1 MVKSEE
7 SLVRTGKLVKSLV
20 CNGCSSPIN
29 TSDPKVS
36 RLVLKD
42 IPPVD
47 YFLEDIESASNVSR
61 HNLCVIKCPKCKLVQ
76 IESSPPPQ
84 YFYDNYIYT
93 SSSSPDMRDNF
104 LDLQQKIFEEV
115 EFKTKPI
122 KMLDI
127 GCNDGLFL
135 KLFATDRRFDLYGT
149 DPSPVALSAVDGSY
163 KLHHEYFPAE
173 KTLLSAPYDVV
184 VGTNS
189 LAHIPS
195 IGQVFQRI
203 YDVLA
208 EEGVFIMEVSDFD
221 SMAKEGAWD
230 YIYHEHLYYYTRESI
245 LNLFQ
250 LSGLEVYKFEP
261 IKTKGGS
268 LRVFA
273 RKSQSSN
280 PTISKSSIKV
290 EENTFTKLEQAFE
303 GCLSAYDMIS
313 DLINKSP
320 GSLYGYG
327 ACATGSVTIS
337 QHDLFKN
344 LVAIV
349 DDNERRQGLFSPW
362 SAVPVVP
369 IKDVSF
375 KEGDIVFVF
384 AWRFIE
390 SIRKNIA
397 FYCQENNLPYPKVV
411 NAMHPKV

>member
-1 MVKSEE
+1 MVKS
-7 SLVRTGKLVKSLV
+7 LF
-20 CNGCSSPIN
+20 CNGCFAPIN
-29 TSDPKVS
+29 PHDPEVS
-36 RLVLKD
+36 HLVLKD

-47 YFLEDIESASNVSR
+47 YFLEDRESASNVSR
-61 HNLCVIKCPKCKLVQ
+61 HNLGIIKCPKCKLVQ

-104 LDLQQKIFEEV
+104 VDLQQKIFEEAIS
-115 EFKTKPI
+115 KTNLI

-135 KLFATDRRFDLYGT
+135 KLFATDNRFDLYGT
-149 DPSPVALSAVDGSY
+149 DPSPVALNAVDGSY
-163 KLHHEYFPAE
+163 ELHHEYFPAE
-173 KTLLSAPYDVV
+173 KTLSSAPYDII

-189 LAHIPS
+189 LAHIPK

-203 YDVLA
+203 YDILA
-208 EEGVFIMEVSDFD
+208 EGGIFIMEVSDLD

-245 LNLFQ
+245 LNLFK
-250 LSGLEVYKFEP
+250 LSGLEVYKFEL

-273 RKSQSSN
+273 RKSDSSN
-280 PTISKSSIKV
+280 PAIATSSIKV
-290 EENTFTKLEQAFE
+290 EEDPFTKLELSFE
-303 GCLSAYDMIS
+303 GCLTTYDLIS
-313 DLINKSP
+313 DLISKSQ

-337 QHDLFKN
+337 QHSLFKN

-349 DDNERRQGLFSPW
+349 DDNELRQGLFSPW

-369 IKDVSF
+369 IKDISF
-375 KEGDIVFVF
+375 KAEDIVIVF

-390 SIRKNIA
+390 SIRRNITIH
-397 FYCQENNLPYPKVV
+397 CQQNNLPCPKI
-411 NAMHPKV
+411 NNSMHPEV